1 MGSEEVDLDR
11 LERPAKEMVPRERG
25 EMSWLSKG
33 RTCAGGAVCVSR
45 SGMSNSLQ
53 CC

>member
-33 RTCAGGAVCVSR
+33 RTCAGGAVYLVVMGAGPSK
-45 SGMSNSLQ
+45 
-53 CC
+53 